1 MWPEMPTRRSASLCC
16 GDSAAQPELSVSHE
30 PIALL
35 LLRWNTHIDVLMPLG
50 NREWNPRIQFLLRRP
65 IRCRVHYTNQL
76 VVGIWTIC
84 LRVQKCRRPVGIKV
98 SPCLRIRGLTDEM
111 VDVLMLVRHKDCV
124 AVGLR
129 HTIVAVVLRSLL
141 RGGNHGVRTSFVTRL

>member
-1 MWPEMPTRRSASLCC
+1 MPTRPPASLCC
-16 GDSAAQPELSVSHE
+16 SDRATQPELSVSHE

-35 LLRWNTHIDVLMPLG
+35 RLRWNTHIDVLVPLG

-76 VVGIWTIC
+76 VVGIRTIC
-84 LRVQKCRRPVGIKV
+84 FRVQQCGRPVGIEV
-98 SPCLRIRGLTDEM
+98 YLCLRIGRLTDEM

-124 AVGLR
+124 AVGLCYA
-129 HTIVAVVLRSLL
+129 IVAVVLRSLL
-141 RGGNHGVRTSFVTRL
+141 RGGNHSVRASFVTRL